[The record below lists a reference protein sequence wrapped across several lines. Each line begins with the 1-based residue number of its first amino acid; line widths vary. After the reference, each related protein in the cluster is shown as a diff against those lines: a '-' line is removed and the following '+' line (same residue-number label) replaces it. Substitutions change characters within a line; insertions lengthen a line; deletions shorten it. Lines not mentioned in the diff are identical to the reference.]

1 MVGLSD
7 MFGEGG
13 GGLLGLP
20 EAPPDGAAGRLAVI
34 GADCATPYPSV
45 GPYCAGA
52 PAALRA
58 AARRQSHSFDRV
70 SFDLGRAGMPD
81 AVDCGDLPVDPVDPA
96 GNRAVIEAAVRG
108 LAGQGSTVVL
118 LGGDD
123 SVQIPMLAALDAGPL
138 HVVQVDAHIDWR
150 DEVAGERWG
159 LSSTQ
164 RRASEMGHVA
174 GQVLVGQWG
183 FGSAGP
189 ADLAAA
195 EAAGAV
201 LVPAREVA
209 RQGVGRAV
217 GAVPEGARVAVCLD
231 LDGLDPSVIPS
242 VIAPTPGGLSHW
254 DVLDL
259 VEGIAAKAQIVALG
273 FVELAPGNDP
283 DGRGADQAVQLLAS
297 LIGTIAPR

>member
-7 MFGEGG
+7 MFGEGA

-20 EAPPDGAAGRLAVI
+20 EASLAEAGGRLAVI
-34 GADCATPYPSV
+34 GADCATPYSAV

-58 AARRQSHSFDRV
+58 AARRNAHSFDRV
-70 SFDLGRAGMPD
+70 SFDLGRAGMPA
-81 AVDCGDLPVDPVDPA
+81 AVDCGNLALDPGDPA
-96 GNRAVIEAAVRG
+96 GNRLAIEAAVRE
-108 LAGQGSTVVL
+108 LAAAGSTVVL

-138 HVVQVDAHIDWR
+138 HIVQIDAHIDWR
-150 DEVAGERWG
+150 DEVEGERWG

-164 RRASEMGHVA
+164 RRASEMAHVA
-174 GQVLVGQWG
+174 GQVLVGQRG

-189 ADLAAA
+189 EDLAAA

-209 RQGVGRAV
+209 RRGVGRAV
-217 GAVPEGARVAVCLD
+217 DAVPDGARVAVCLD

-254 DVLDL
+254 DVLEL
-259 VEGIAAKAQIVALG
+259 VEGVAAKADVVALG
-273 FVELAPGNDP
+273 FVELAPGNDG

-297 LIGTIAPR
+297 LIGTIAR